1 MKRKVTSMFLAM
13 AMCVTMIGSAAAVE
27 DTPSAHT
34 TDSATIQEEIDARLD
49 IIMDDV
55 YLQLEAQDALVLLD
69 VYEEY
74 FLAEVTCEVM
84 SEYGIE
90 PYLEGKI
97 TYTLENGGAIS
108 YLSSIPNAQPT
119 EVLVTCLERQR
130 TLDYILDSYSFSINT
145 IIETI
150 LGGLGSIGDMSGPL
164 LTMNS
169 IVDSLALTSID
180 NANGYT
186 KIVNTYSREYGTT
199 ASVVRGWDDP
209 PFVVTPSN
217 SYDHHIERF
226 PEYVEGQA
234 K

>member
-1 MKRKVTSMFLAM
+1 
-13 AMCVTMIGSAAAVE
+13 
-27 DTPSAHT
+27 
-34 TDSATIQEEIDARLD
+34 
-49 IIMDDV
+49 
-55 YLQLEAQDALVLLD
+55 
-69 VYEEY
+69 
-74 FLAEVTCEVM
+74 
-84 SEYGIE
+84 
-90 PYLEGKI
+90 
-97 TYTLENGGAIS
+97 
-108 YLSSIPNAQPT
+108 
-119 EVLVTCLERQR
+119 
-130 TLDYILDSYSFSINT
+130 
-145 IIETI
+145 
-150 LGGLGSIGDMSGPL
+150 MSGPL